1 MSNDCF
7 GCSDA
12 FGGLPRDV
20 SLDVA
25 STVDLVLETGIVGDL
40 LAEVLS
46 IHSNLIR
53 DFHEGD
59 LIVKRNFGPEGV
71 TEDEV
76 LRNPDEHLA
85 AYTVMFRRAA
95 GYDPENADWY
105 WVKYLPDGALDQTPD
120 GVAMAGQVAKG
131 MDEGC
136 IACHQSAGEDMVFTS
151 DHLAD

>member
-12 FGGLPRDV
+12 FGGLPGDV

-25 STVDLVLETGIVGDL
+25 STVGLVLEAGVVGDL

-59 LIVKRNFGPEGV
+59 LIAEP
-71 TEDEV
+71 
-76 LRNPDEHLA
+76 LA
-85 AYTVMFRRAA
+85 IPLVDNRQC
-95 GYDPENADWY
+95 
-105 WVKYLPDGALDQTPD
+105 LLDCP
-120 GVAMAGQVAKG
+120 
-131 MDEGC
+131 
-136 IACHQSAGEDMVFTS
+136 
-151 DHLAD
+151 